1 MLDDEIEEIAPFHV
15 FFLNETFVT
24 GICTEHMQEG
34 KVDVNNLRVVLMV
47 LYL

>member
-1 MLDDEIEEIAPFHV
+1 MLDNEIEEIAPFHV
-15 FFLNETFVT
+15 FLLNEAFISS
-24 GICTEHMQEG
+24 ICTEHMQEG